1 MLLTI
6 STHYNE
12 QTASA
17 YPSLATLAAYLG
29 RSERTVMR
37 AVDELVR
44 RGLVERQYRYVHG
57 RQTSTAYLLKFNRW
71 GGEGDTRVTPGGD
84 TGDTPGGDMDDTP
97 GGDTGDTQTG
107 LHGQDHREHKNPP
120 TPRKRGDDSDRAQ
133 GGRRTNPANVRAR
146 ELGIPVAQA
155 RVQLEREERHGNVRE
170 AIRAACKVPGR
181 NEAPL
186 TRHVEVLRAHG
197 WVPDDQVIRDYL
209 REYGPARAG
218 MLHGPVTWEPP
229 AILEP
234 WHVLW
239 GVDHYAR
246 DMVPNAFLEERGTGY
261 WLNYAILRVLDAA

>member
-1 MLLTI
+1 VVLLTI
-6 STHYNE
+6 SVHFNE

-44 RGLVERQYRYVHG
+44 RGLVERQYRYIHG

-71 GGEGDTRVTPGGD
+71 GGEGDTSVTPGGD
-84 TGDTPGGDMDDTP
+84 TGDTP

-107 LHGQDHREHKNPP
+107 LHGQDHREHKIPP
-120 TPRKRGDDSDRAQ
+120 TPRKRGDDSDQAQ

-155 RVQLEREERHGNVRE
+155 RVELEREERHGKVRE
-170 AIRAACKVPGR
+170 AIRDACKVPGR

-261 WLNYAILRVLDAA
+261 WLNCAILRVLDAA